1 MNGGYAST
9 VGNTDEL
16 LWRPG
21 EHQHQ
26 LERAPALAALLALLF
41 DAYAPDTRE
50 RLGDARLAWLAALPA
65 EHRTDE
71 LTVIHAQP
79 GDLWRAPGPDASDT
93 ELSSTLHRSMCRKNW

>member
-1 MNGGYAST
+1 V

-16 LWRPG
+16 VWRPG

-50 RLGDARLAWLAALPA
+50 RLGDAPEGRSEYPSPGGRGAQDGVPTHMVH
-65 EHRTDE
+65 HRRD
-71 LTVIHAQP
+71 
-79 GDLWRAPGPDASDT
+79 R
-93 ELSSTLHRSMCRKNW
+93 C